1 MSLRRPS
8 VRAKVVTVV
17 VAVTAIGLLGAGLL
31 THAIQSQQI
40 MDDISEDFDQEMG
53 ELQRLAIDGVDPETG
68 EDFHGAGRLMSVA
81 MERNV
86 PGTNEMFVSYLD
98 GVHQQSNPPALSRV
112 IADDPVVQE
121 VVAGLTPQSDTTVQR
136 EIETEIGRVW
146 FVVVPVTVPDRQEV
160 GAYVMA
166 SALDQSLAAEYDVM
180 RTYAI
185 VCCVALVLLGFF
197 AWLVVSR
204 LLRPLRQ
211 LSATA
216 TRVTETDLSQRVPV
230 ATDDDLGELAGAFNT
245 MLDRLSTAIET
256 QRRFLDDAGH
266 ELRTPLT
273 VLRGHLEVL
282 DPDDPADVRETRDLL
297 LDETSRMGQ
306 IVEELVLLAKAER
319 SDFVTLAPVDLGRF
333 TDDVHD
339 KAGALG
345 ARRWVVDARADVEV
359 AADAHRLTQA
369 VLQLADNAVKFT
381 GADDQVGIGTQV
393 FDGPSG
399 RTVRLWV
406 RDTGPGVP
414 PEEADRIFDRFARGS
429 TTGGVPGSG
438 LGLAIVRAIAQGHG
452 GDVVVERSDGG
463 GARFVMTWPVGG
475 GSAGGAGSAGQH
487 GGPADTRGATTAAE
501 EAA

>member
-8 VRAKVVTVV
+8 VRTKVVAVV
-17 VAVTAIGLLGAGLL
+17 VGVTAIGLLGAGLL

-40 MDDISEDFDQEMG
+40 MDGISEDFNQEIG
-53 ELQRLAIDGVDPETG
+53 ELQRLASDGVDPETG
-68 EDFHGAGRLMSVA
+68 EPFHGAGRLMSVA

-86 PGTNEMFVSYLD
+86 PGNNEIFVSYLD
-98 GVHQQSNPPALSRV
+98 GVHQQSNPPALGRSV
-112 IADDPVVQE
+112 VDSPVVQA
-121 VVAGLTPQSDTTVQR
+121 VVDGLTPQSEQTVQR

-146 FVVVPVTVPDRQEV
+146 FVVVPVVVPDRQEV

-166 SALDQSLAAEYDVM
+166 SALDRSLAAETAVM

-185 VCCVALVLLGFF
+185 VCSVALVLLGLF

-204 LLRPLRQ
+204 LLRPLQQ

-216 TRVTETDLSQRVPV
+216 TRVTETDLSQRVAV
-230 ATDDDLGELAGAFNT
+230 ATDDDLGDLAGAFNT

-256 QRRFLDDAGH
+256 QRQFLDDAGH

-297 LDETSRMGQ
+297 LDETSRMGE

-319 SDFVTLAPVDLGRF
+319 SDFVTLAPVDLGRL

-339 KAGALG
+339 KARALG

-359 AADAHRLTQA
+359 AADANRLTQA

-381 GADDQVGIGTQV
+381 GPEDEVGFGTQV
-393 FDGPSG
+393 FYGPAG
-399 RTVRLWV
+399 RQVRLWV

-414 PEEADRIFDRFARGS
+414 AEEADRIFDRFARGS
-429 TTGGVPGSG
+429 TTGGVSGSG

-452 GDVVVERSDGG
+452 GDVAVERADGG
-463 GARFVMTWPVGG
+463 GARFVMTWPADGVGHAAQ
-475 GSAGGAGSAGQH
+475 AGPTGQAGAGY
-487 GGPADTRGATTAAE
+487 PTTG
-501 EAA
+501 EAR

>member
-8 VRAKVVTVV
+8 VRAKVVAVV
-17 VAVTAIGLLGAGLL
+17 VAVTAIGLLAAGLL

-40 MDDISEDFDQEMG
+40 MDDISEDFDQEIG
-53 ELQRLAIDGVDPETG
+53 ELQRLAKEGVDPETG
-68 EDFHGAGRLMSVA
+68 EDFRGAGRLMSVA

-98 GVHQQSNPPALSRV
+98 GQHQQSSPPTFSRV
-112 IADDPVVQE
+112 VADDPVVQE
-121 VVAGLTPQSDTTVQR
+121 VVAGLTPDSATTVEQ

-146 FVVVPVTVPDRQEV
+146 FVVVPVTVADRQEV

-166 SALDQSLAAEYDVM
+166 SALDRSLAAETAVM

-185 VCCVALVLLGFF
+185 VCSVALVLLGLF

-339 KAGALG
+339 KARALG

-359 AADAHRLTQA
+359 AGDAHRLTQA

-381 GADDQVGIGTQV
+381 GADDEVGIGTQV
-393 FDGPSG
+393 YDGPSG

-414 PEEADRIFDRFARGS
+414 PEEAERIFDRFARGS
-429 TTGGVPGSG
+429 DTGGASGSG

-463 GARFVMTWPVGG
+463 GARFVMTWPL
-475 GSAGGAGSAGQH
+475 
-487 GGPADTRGATTAAE
+487 GGPGQRAVPPETRRETAE